1 MRAKVRVIDAKGQ
14 VVEGYDEYF
23 SSAPAK
29 LREVRG
35 NSEIIV
41 VGKTNCARTGGQ
53 AFSCRD
59 DGDDDNLIFGL
70 RELTAEA
77 VVSAAESVGACSAGK
92 CKSYIIDE
100 AATLQIEGISVIAIA
115 PGLHHTLVTLVV
127 NEEGAPVS
135 STEVEWVNGRILAQA
150 HYEYLLDVAIEP
162 LALPKR

>member
-1 MRAKVRVIDAKGQ
+1 MSEGRAMVTPTVFRQQHPAPPDLNKVIEAYQRANAILLTRAQTGLRAKVRVIDAKGQ

-35 NSEIIV
+35 NSE
-41 VGKTNCARTGGQ
+41 
-53 AFSCRD
+53 
-59 DGDDDNLIFGL
+59 
-70 RELTAEA
+70 
-77 VVSAAESVGACSAGK
+77 
-92 CKSYIIDE
+92 
-100 AATLQIEGISVIAIA
+100 IEGISVIAIA

-135 STEVEWVNGRILAQA
+135 STEVEWVNGQVLAQA

-162 LALPKR
+162 LTLPKR